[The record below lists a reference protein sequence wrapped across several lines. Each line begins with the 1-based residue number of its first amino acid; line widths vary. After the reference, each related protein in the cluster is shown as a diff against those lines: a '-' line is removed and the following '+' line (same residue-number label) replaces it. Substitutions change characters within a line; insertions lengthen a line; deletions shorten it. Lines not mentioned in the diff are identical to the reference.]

1 MTEIGFKDIDQY
13 LMKNVDIPIELYE
26 SMLGQYFI
34 GNIENLIF
42 DESTSAWARLYNPVN
57 SGVILHVNVW
67 TITNTSESAFQA
79 QVWLN
84 ATPPNSDVE
93 IGHAIPSNLSKKPLP
108 RAKIKLEYAS
118 YVTGEPTGGY
128 KTFLRDLQPGTTDLK
143 VENGKIIIG
152 QGGNFLVFLT
162 NLEESGLLA
171 SGRIGF
177 GWWEER
183 IKNKCK

>member
-1 MTEIGFKDIDQY
+1 MNKIGFKDIDQY

-34 GNIENLIF
+34 GNIENLLF

-84 ATPPNSDVE
+84 ATPPDSDVE
-93 IGHAIPSNLSKKPLP
+93 IGQAIPSNLSKKPLP
-108 RAKIKLEYAS
+108 RTKIKIEI
-118 YVTGEPTGGY
+118 
-128 KTFLRDLQPGTTDLK
+128 F
-143 VENGKIIIG
+143 I
-152 QGGNFLVFLT
+152 
-162 NLEESGLLA
+162 
-171 SGRIGF
+171 
-177 GWWEER
+177 
-183 IKNKCK
+183 